1 MDSYSTSYYTSMKLY
16 FNLKSRMAIR
26 ESEYRKKSFL
36 DSTNII
42 ECILCQ
48 ASLSHRR
55 LTKANLTEIPSSC
68 SFHSL
73 RKKNNK
79 QGK

>member
-1 MDSYSTSYYTSMKLY
+1 MDSYSMSYYTSIKLY

-26 ESEYRKKSFL
+26 ESEYRKKLFL

-55 LTKANLTEIPSSC
+55 FNKGKFDRN
-68 SFHSL
+68 SFLLQFSFFEEE
-73 RKKNNK
+73 K
-79 QGK
+79 Q